1 VLGGGPVSKQVKYQ
15 RAQQS
20 RLEDEFIEEE
30 EEEEEEDEES
40 EDDDEGLPR
49 KLRMS
54 SFGAAI
60 RSTVA
65 NGLPSLKAG
74 SR

>member
-1 VLGGGPVSKQVKYQ
+1 LS
-15 RAQQS
+15 
-20 RLEDEFIEEE
+20 
-30 EEEEEEDEES
+30 
-40 EDDDEGLPR
+40 
-49 KLRMS
+49 LRMS

-74 SR
+74 GSWK